1 MVGKQ
6 NDRLEC
12 NGDIDHSCCAPHPLC
27 FELRLKMS
35 AALQNCCLCD
45 SFKTVSFVVGAV
57 VLVYFVWGFV
67 AGIYN
72 HFFRPGKNIVKAF
85 GQWAVVTGATDG
97 IGKAM
102 AFELAKKG
110 CNVLLI
116 SRTKSKLDDCKAEL
130 EAKYPKVTC
139 EVLAIDYS
147 KYDASAEARIVA
159 AISNKEVGVLV
170 NNVGISYPNTKYF
183 HELDPVNVEQLMTL
197 NVNSTTN
204 MTRLVLPGMVSRK
217 RGTVVSIGSAA
228 GVSTSPLLSQYGAA
242 KSYIAM
248 FSRAMNEEYKTFN
261 ISFQCQVPMFVT
273 TKLAKL
279 RKTSLFVASP
289 QAYAKA
295 AVAAI
300 GYESVVSPYWSH
312 ALQIWFLTTAPEWLV
327 VSITKNMHLGIRKAA
342 IRKAEKAAGKAE

>member
-1 MVGKQ
+1 
-6 NDRLEC
+6 
-12 NGDIDHSCCAPHPLC
+12 
-27 FELRLKMS
+27 MS
-35 AALQNCCLCD
+35 AVFKELIECEKCRCVTSVLGALVIFSYLWDFISGC
-45 SFKTVSFVVGAV
+45 
-57 VLVYFVWGFV
+57 
-67 AGIYN
+67 YN
-72 HFFRPGKNIVKAF
+72 HFIRPGKNIVKTF

-116 SRTKSKLDDCKAEL
+116 SRAQSKLDDCKAEL

-147 KYDASAEARIVA
+147 KYDDAAEARIVK
-159 AISNKEVGVLV
+159 AIDNKDVGVLV

-183 HELDPVNVEQLMTL
+183 HELEPINVEQLMTL

-228 GVSTSPLLSQYGAA
+228 GVSNSPLLSQYGAA

-289 QAYAKA
+289 EGYAKA

-300 GYESVVSPYWSH
+300 GYESLVSPYWSH
-312 ALQIWFLTTAPEWLV
+312 ALQIWFLTTAPEWLT

-342 IRKAEKAAGKAE
+342 IRKAEKAKASKTD

>member
-1 MVGKQ
+1 
-6 NDRLEC
+6 
-12 NGDIDHSCCAPHPLC
+12 
-27 FELRLKMS
+27 MS
-35 AALQNCCLCD
+35 EVIKGCLHCE
-45 SFKTVSFVVGAV
+45 TVKSVAGIVGAIV
-57 VLVYFVWGFV
+57 IISFLWDFL

-72 HFFRPGKNIVKAF
+72 HFIRPGKNIVKTY

-116 SRTKSKLDDCKAEL
+116 SRTQSKLDDCKAEI
-130 EAKYPKVTC
+130 EAKYPKITC
-139 EVLAIDYS
+139 ETLAIDYS
-147 KYDASAEARIVA
+147 KYDATAESHIVK
-159 AISNKEVGVLV
+159 AIANKEVGVLV

-183 HELDPVNVEQLMTL
+183 HELEPINVEQLMTL

-248 FSRAMNEEYKTFN
+248 FSKAMNEEYKTFN

-289 QAYAKA
+289 AGYAKA

-300 GYESVVSPYWSH
+300 GYESLVSPYWSH

-342 IRKAEKAAGKAE
+342 IRKAEKAAKDCKKE